1 RECTGSR
8 QRQQPWV
15 AGARTGKRHVSVGYR
30 HRRYCRTGRAGMF
43 QWPSRDAGGRWFV
56 YNRSRMV
63 TVLLFASVAEKAGT
77 RRLELPANPGDTV
90 AHLRDRLLERFPQL
104 EPMVPNLLYALDEE
118 YVRTDAPV
126 SEGATLAVIPP
137 VSGG

>member
-1 RECTGSR
+1 
-8 QRQQPWV
+8 
-15 AGARTGKRHVSVGYR
+15 
-30 HRRYCRTGRAGMF
+30 
-43 QWPSRDAGGRWFV
+43 
-56 YNRSRMV
+56 MV